1 MRIKQNYRNRTKIN
15 IDKWIYKTC
24 DKKKDKTYD
33 FKKQY
38 KTIKFFQREIHSNA
52 FTLEDGLEE
61 QIKFKN
67 QIDIFKEST
76 KPKNPHRLLR
86 GRQKFFYG
94 FERGKFSIKKRAQ
107 IKRHPLDLACIA
119 KASDHKQLKTL
130 SLNKCFKHYQ

>member
-15 IDKWIYKTC
+15 IDKWIHKTC

-52 FTLEDGLEE
+52 FTLEDELEE

-94 FERGKFSIKKRAQ
+94 FESGKFFCIEHKKLL
-107 IKRHPLDLACIA
+107 KNVIA
-119 KASDHKQLKTL
+119 ILKKINNGTKQ
-130 SLNKCFKHYQ
+130 NKYYIYEF